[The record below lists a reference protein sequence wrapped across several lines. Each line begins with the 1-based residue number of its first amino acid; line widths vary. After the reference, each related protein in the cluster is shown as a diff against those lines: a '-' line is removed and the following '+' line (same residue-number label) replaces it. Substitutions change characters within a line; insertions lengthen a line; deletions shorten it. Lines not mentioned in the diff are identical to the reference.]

1 MWFPTANFGWIGQI
15 SVDLDIEKQRDL
27 ACPSPKRLRASARI
41 SRLAAASSLPQ
52 AVSASSSG
60 RDNPLG
66 KAKFVHSSHSARI
79 KRVPIWL
86 CAFWGLTALIANPEQ
101 VRSQAPAPNGFIT
114 TWPDNYVVDSWQMRD
129 GLPGQSVSSFSETPD
144 GYLWVGT
151 SGGLVQFDG
160 SRFRTYT
167 RQNVPALRDDSILR
181 LLTSRDGSLWIGT
194 DGGGLVQFSAGKFRN
209 YVANGI
215 PGSDF
220 VRGLYQS
227 SNQVI
232 WVATDGGL
240 FRVQGDRL
248 ERANRELGISTLS
261 VNAVLEDHLGRIWV
275 GGGQLFVS
283 DHGKAIEYV
292 LQRNGSPSHVKSLLE
307 TRDGSIWVGTVEG
320 LYRLSPGE
328 MRFTRV
334 PGVAGTVRSMR
345 QDEGGDLWIGA
356 VSAGL
361 YRIRDGKVTRLAEPE
376 THIDNTVFSIF
387 GDSEQNLWIGTRNG
401 MTRLSWSSVRVVE
414 FPGNLDSDFGTVS
427 LDEDGSLWA
436 ASSQLVHVQGKN
448 AKPWHF
454 AGMEG
459 IRIRNVLR
467 DRDRSLWI
475 GTDGYGL
482 YHVTPSA
489 IDHFDIG
496 RGLVNNYVRSLTQ
509 ARDGSI
515 WIGTDYGVN
524 HLDAKGIHTF
534 NSQNGLAYD
543 SIRSIVEDRAGD
555 LWIGTDHGLS
565 HLRGGAFLDDAATRA
580 LSKEKVWS
588 IFQDSDGGMW
598 FGTRGAGLF
607 SYSHGR
613 IAQYGTTRGLVSNS
627 IYCILEDAKKRL
639 WLSTPNAVMLVD
651 REELTRQADNQVRPI
666 SVRIYSANRGG
677 STTQLYG
684 GTQSS
689 GTFTREGDGCF
700 PATHG
705 LWIVHPSRGVESR
718 LAHVSIES
726 IAVDG
731 RSIPL
736 ANFVDLAAA
745 SNRIE
750 IAYELVLLH
759 LQDEWRFRYKL
770 DGFDRDW
777 VLAEPNQRIAA
788 YTNIPPGQY
797 RFEIESWETDR
808 PESKASAYLNIV
820 KHQFVYQTV
829 WFRSVCVLAAILLF
843 FLAYFMRLKQLKGR
857 FNSVITERARIAREM
872 HDTLLQGC
880 ASVSA
885 LLRVAIND
893 DVQDS
898 ESRLHLIQYAST
910 QIEATMDEARQA
922 VSGLRAGTQ
931 LSIGLVESV
940 QRMTER
946 SSREHG
952 IDSTLVVNGEPF
964 DMNPGT
970 AHSIT
975 MVAREAVFNAILHAN
990 PQSIQVKLDFS
1001 SDALQLD
1008 VTDDGQGFE
1017 VADSQSEEHYG
1028 IQGMR
1033 ERIAIFGGT
1042 MSINSAPQKGT
1053 SVLICLP
1060 RAGVL
1065 AASPPAGVGSLPHFL
1080 G

>member
-1 MWFPTANFGWIGQI
+1 
-15 SVDLDIEKQRDL
+15 
-27 ACPSPKRLRASARI
+27 
-41 SRLAAASSLPQ
+41 
-52 AVSASSSG
+52 
-60 RDNPLG
+60 
-66 KAKFVHSSHSARI
+66 
-79 KRVPIWL
+79 
-86 CAFWGLTALIANPEQ
+86 
-101 VRSQAPAPNGFIT
+101 
-114 TWPDNYVVDSWQMRD
+114 MRD

-144 GYLWVGT
+144 GYLWIGT
-151 SGGLVQFDG
+151 SGGLVRFDG
-160 SRFRTYT
+160 SRFRTFT
-167 RQNVPALRDDSILR
+167 RQNVPAFRDDSILR
-181 LLTSRDGSLWIGT
+181 LLTSRDGSLWIAT
-194 DGGGLVQFSAGKFRN
+194 DGGGLVQFSAGKFRS
-209 YVANGI
+209 YVADGS

-283 DHGKAIEYV
+283 DHGKALEYV

-307 TRDGSIWVGTVEG
+307 THDGSIWVGTVEG

-328 MRFTRV
+328 LRFTRV
-334 PGVAGTVRSMR
+334 AGVAGTVRSMR
-345 QDEGGDLWIGA
+345 QDESGDLWIGA

-361 YRIRDGKVTRLAEPE
+361 YLIRDGKVTRLAEPE

-387 GDSEQNLWIGTRNG
+387 GDSEQNIWIGTRNG
-401 MTRLSWSSVRVVE
+401 MTRLSRSSVRVVE

-427 LDEDGSLWA
+427 LDDDGSLWA

-459 IRIRNVLR
+459 VRIRNVLR

-524 HLDAKGIHTF
+524 HLDANGIHSF
-534 NSQNGLAYD
+534 SSHNGLAYD
-543 SIRSIVEDRAGD
+543 SVRSIIEDRVGD
-555 LWIGTDHGLS
+555 IWIGTDHGLS
-565 HLRGGAFLDDAATRA
+565 HLRGGTFLDDAATRA

-588 IFQDSDGGMW
+588 ILQDSDGGIW

-607 SYSHGR
+607 SYFQGR
-613 IAQYGTTRGLVSNS
+613 VAQYGATRGLVSNS

-651 REELTRQADNQVRPI
+651 REELTRQADNQARPI
-666 SVRIYSANRGG
+666 SMRIYSANRGG

-689 GTFTREGDGCF
+689 GTFTSEGDGCF

-705 LWIVHPSRGVESR
+705 LWIVHPSRDVESR

-736 ANFVDLAAA
+736 ENFVDLAAA

-777 VLAEPNQRIAA
+777 VLAEPNQRIAT
-788 YTNIPPGQY
+788 YTNIPPGRY
-797 RFEIESWETDR
+797 RFEIESWGTDR

-820 KHQFVYQTV
+820 KHQFLYQTL
-829 WFRSVCVLAAILLF
+829 WFRSVCVLASILLL
-843 FLAYFMRLKQLKGR
+843 FLAYYIRLKQLKGR
-857 FNSVITERARIAREM
+857 FNTVITERTRIAREM

-885 LLRVAIND
+885 LLRVAVND

-922 VSGLRAGTQ
+922 VAGLRAGAQ
-931 LSIGLVESV
+931 ISSGLVESV
-940 QRMTER
+940 RRMAER

-952 IDSTLVVNGEPF
+952 VESTLVVNGEPF
-964 DMNPGT
+964 DMNPQT
-970 AHSIT
+970 AHSLT
-975 MVAREAVFNAILHAN
+975 MVVREAVFNAILHAN
-990 PQSIQVKLDFS
+990 PQTIRVKLEFS
-1001 SDALQLD
+1001 ADALQIE
-1008 VTDDGQGFE
+1008 VTDDGQGFV
-1017 VADSQSEEHYG
+1017 VAASQSEEHYG

-1033 ERIAIFGGT
+1033 ERIAVFEGT
-1042 MSINSAPQKGT
+1042 LSIESAPQEGT
-1053 SVLICLP
+1053 SVLIYLP

-1065 AASPPAGVGSLPHFL
+1065 TVSPTVGVRSLPVFRSKPIC
-1080 G
+1080 

>member
-1 MWFPTANFGWIGQI
+1 MRLPAANFGWIRRI
-15 SVDLDIEKQRDL
+15 PVDLDIEKQRDL
-27 ACPSPKRLRASARI
+27 ACPLPSRLRASASI
-41 SRLAAASSLPQ
+41 HRLSAASSLPHV
-52 AVSASSSG
+52 ACSSYSE
-60 RDNPLG
+60 RDNSLE
-66 KAKFVHSSHSARI
+66 KVKFARSSNSARI
-79 KRVPIWL
+79 KRVPLWL
-86 CAFWGLTALIANPEQ
+86 CAFWGLAALIAFAVQ
-101 VRSQAPAPNGFIT
+101 VRSQAPAPNGSNT
-114 TWPDNYVVDSWQMRD
+114 TWPGNYVVDSWQMRD

-151 SGGLVQFDG
+151 SGGLVRFDG

-194 DGGGLVQFSAGKFRN
+194 EGGGLVQFSAGKFRN

-215 PGSDF
+215 PGSGF

-227 SNQVI
+227 SNQEI

-248 ERANRELGISTLS
+248 ERANRELGIPTLS
-261 VNAVLEDHLGRIWV
+261 VNAVLEDHLGRMWV

-283 DHGKAIEYV
+283 DHGNAIEYV

-320 LYRLSPGE
+320 LYRLSPRE
-328 MRFTRV
+328 MKFTRV

-345 QDEGGDLWIGA
+345 QDESGDIWIGA

-361 YRIRDGKVTRLAEPE
+361 YLIHDGKVTWLAEPR

-387 GDSEQNLWIGTRNG
+387 GDNEQNLWIGTRNG
-401 MTRLSWSSVRVVE
+401 MTRLSRSSVRVVE

-427 LDEDGSLWA
+427 LDQDGSLWA

-454 AGMEG
+454 AGMDG

-496 RGLVNNYVRSLTQ
+496 RGLVNNYVRTLTQ

-543 SIRSIVEDRAGD
+543 SIRSLVEDRVGD

-565 HLRGGAFLDDAATRA
+565 HLRGGVFLDDAVTRA

-598 FGTRGAGLF
+598 FGTRGAGLY
-607 SYSHGR
+607 SYFQGR
-613 IAQYGTTRGLVSNS
+613 VTQYGGQQGLVSDS

-651 REELTRQADNQVRPI
+651 REELTRQEDNQARPI

-677 STTQLYG
+677 STTQLNG
-684 GTQSS
+684 GTQPS
-689 GTFTREGDGCF
+689 GALTRGGVGYF
-700 PATHG
+700 PAIHG
-705 LWIVHPSRGVESR
+705 LWIVDPSLDLEPR

-726 IAVDG
+726 IVVDG
-731 RSIPL
+731 RSIPP
-736 ANFVDLAAA
+736 ANSIDLAAA

-750 IAYELVLLH
+750 IGYELVLLS

-788 YTNIPPGQY
+788 YTNIPPGHFT
-797 RFEIESWETDR
+797 FEIESWETDR
-808 PESKASAYLNIV
+808 PEFRASAYLIIV
-820 KHQFVYQTV
+820 KHRFFYQTL
-829 WFRSVCVLAAILLF
+829 WFQSVCSLAVILLL
-843 FLAYFMRLKQLKGR
+843 FLAYYMRLKQLKGR
-857 FNSVITERARIAREM
+857 FNSVIRERTRIAREM

-922 VSGLRAGTQ
+922 VSGLRTGAQISG
-931 LSIGLVESV
+931 GLVESV
-940 QRMTER
+940 RRMTER

-952 IDSTLVVNGEPF
+952 VESTLAVNGEPF
-964 DMNPGT
+964 DMNPQT
-970 AHSIT
+970 AHSLT

-990 PQSIQVKLDFS
+990 PQTIRVKLEFS
-1001 SDALQLD
+1001 ADALQIE
-1008 VTDDGQGFE
+1008 VADDGQGFV
-1017 VADSQSEEHYG
+1017 VANSQSEEHYG

-1033 ERIAIFGGT
+1033 ERIAVFGGT
-1042 MSINSAPQKGT
+1042 LSIESTPQMGT
-1053 SVLICLP
+1053 SVLIHLS

-1065 AASPPAGVGSLPHFL
+1065 TAAPSIGPRSLPVL
-1080 G
+1080 RS

>member
-1 MWFPTANFGWIGQI
+1 
-15 SVDLDIEKQRDL
+15 
-27 ACPSPKRLRASARI
+27 
-41 SRLAAASSLPQ
+41 
-52 AVSASSSG
+52 
-60 RDNPLG
+60 
-66 KAKFVHSSHSARI
+66 
-79 KRVPIWL
+79 
-86 CAFWGLTALIANPEQ
+86 LTALIANPEQ
-101 VRSQAPAPNGFIT
+101 VHSQASARDGSIT
-114 TWPDNYVVDSWQMRD
+114 TWPGNYVVDSWQMRD

-151 SGGLVQFDG
+151 SGGLVRFDG

-167 RQNVPALRDDSILR
+167 SQNVPALRDDSILR

-232 WVATDGGL
+232 LVATDGGL

-248 ERANRELGISTLS
+248 ERANRELGISNLS
-261 VNAVLEDHLGRIWV
+261 VNSVLEDHLGRIWV

-283 DHGKAIEYV
+283 DHGKALEYV
-292 LQRNGSPSHVKSLLE
+292 LQRNGSPSYVKSLLE
-307 TRDGSIWVGTVEG
+307 THDGSIWVGTVEG

-345 QDEGGDLWIGA
+345 QDGNGDLWIGA

-361 YRIRDGKVTRLAEPE
+361 YLIRDGKVTRLAERE
-376 THIDNTVFSIF
+376 THIDTTVFSIF
-387 GDSEQNLWIGTRNG
+387 GDSDQNIWIGTRNG
-401 MTRLSWSSVRVVE
+401 MTRLSRSSVRVVE

-482 YHVTPSA
+482 YHLTPSA

-524 HLDAKGIHTF
+524 HLDGKGIHSF

-580 LSKEKVWS
+580 LSKQKVWS

-607 SYSHGR
+607 SYLHGR
-613 IAQYGTTRGLVSNS
+613 ITQYGTTRGLVSNS

-651 REELTRQADNQVRPI
+651 REELTLQADNQVRPI
-666 SVRIYSANRGG
+666 SMRIYSANRGG
-677 STTQLYG
+677 STMQLYG

-689 GTFTREGDGCF
+689 GTITREGDGCF

-705 LWIVHPSRGVESR
+705 LWIVHPSRDSESR
-718 LAHVSIES
+718 LAHISIES

-731 RSIPL
+731 RSIPP

-745 SNRIE
+745 SKRIE
-750 IAYELVLLH
+750 IAYALVSLSQ
-759 LQDEWRFRYKL
+759 QDEWRSRYKL

-777 VLAEPNQRIAA
+777 VLADPNQRIAT
-788 YTNIPPGQY
+788 YTNIPPGRY
-797 RFEIESWETDR
+797 TFEIESWETDR
-808 PESKASAYLNIV
+808 TGYRASARLNIV
-820 KHQFVYQTV
+820 KHQFLNQTL
-829 WFRSVCVLAAILLF
+829 WFRSACVLASILLL
-843 FLAYFMRLKQLKGR
+843 FLAYYIRLKQLKGR
-857 FNSVITERARIAREM
+857 FNTVIKERTRIAREI

-893 DVQDS
+893 DIQDPDS
-898 ESRLHLIQYAST
+898 HLHLIQYAST

-922 VSGLRAGTQ
+922 VAGLRAEDQ
-931 LSIGLVESV
+931 IASGLVESV
-940 QRMTER
+940 RRMTER

-952 IDSTLVVNGEPF
+952 IDSTLVVNGAPF

-970 AHSIT
+970 ARSIT

-1001 SDALQLD
+1001 SDALELI

-1033 ERIAIFGGT
+1033 ERIAVFGGT
-1042 MSINSAPQKGT
+1042 MSINSTPQEGT

-1060 RAGVL
+1060 RAGIQSAL
-1065 AASPPAGVGSLPHFL
+1065 PPAGVGSLPHFSE
-1080 G
+1080 

>member
-1 MWFPTANFGWIGQI
+1 
-15 SVDLDIEKQRDL
+15 
-27 ACPSPKRLRASARI
+27 
-41 SRLAAASSLPQ
+41 
-52 AVSASSSG
+52 
-60 RDNPLG
+60 
-66 KAKFVHSSHSARI
+66 
-79 KRVPIWL
+79 
-86 CAFWGLTALIANPEQ
+86 
-101 VRSQAPAPNGFIT
+101 
-114 TWPDNYVVDSWQMRD
+114 MRD

-151 SGGLVQFDG
+151 SGGLVRFDG

-167 RQNVPALRDDSILR
+167 RQNVPAFRDDSILR
-181 LLTSRDGSLWIGT
+181 LLASRDGSLWIGT
-194 DGGGLVQFSAGKFRN
+194 DGGGLVQFSDGKFRN
-209 YVANGI
+209 YAANGI

-240 FRVQGDRL
+240 FRVQGDHL

-261 VNAVLEDHLGRIWV
+261 VNAILEDHLGRIWI

-292 LQRNGSPSHVKSLLE
+292 LQRSGSPSHVKSLLE
-307 TRDGSIWVGTVEG
+307 THDGSIWVGTVEG

-328 MRFTRV
+328 ARFTRV
-334 PGVAGTVRSMR
+334 SGVAGTVRSMR
-345 QDEGGDLWIGA
+345 QDENGDLLIGS
-356 VSAGL
+356 VSTGL
-361 YRIRDGKVTRLAEPE
+361 YLIRDGKVTRRAEPE
-376 THIDNTVFSIF
+376 AHIDNTVFSIF
-387 GDSEQNLWIGTRNG
+387 GDSEQNIWIGTRNG
-401 MTRLSWSSVRVVE
+401 MTRLSRSSVRVVE

-427 LDEDGSLWA
+427 PDEDGSLWA

-459 IRIRNVLR
+459 VRIRNVLR

-482 YHVTPSA
+482 YHLTPSGT
-489 IDHFDIG
+489 DHFDLG
-496 RGLVNNYVRSLTQ
+496 RGMVNNYVRSLTQ

-524 HLDAKGIHTF
+524 HIDAKGIHTF
-534 NSQNGLAYD
+534 SSQNGLAYD
-543 SIRSIVEDRAGD
+543 SIRTIVEDRAGD
-555 LWIGTDHGLS
+555 IWIGTDHGLS
-565 HLRGGAFLDDAATRA
+565 HLRGGAFLDDAATHA

-607 SYSHGR
+607 SYLHGR
-613 IAQYGTTRGLVSNS
+613 IAQYGTTSGLVSNI

-651 REELTRQADNQVRPI
+651 REELTRQRDNQVRPI
-666 SVRIYSANRGG
+666 SMRIYSANRGG

-705 LWIVHPSRGVESR
+705 LWIVHPSRDAASR

-736 ANFVDLAAA
+736 GNFVNLAAA

-750 IAYELVLLH
+750 IAYALVSLSQ
-759 LQDEWRFRYKL
+759 QDEWRSRYKL

-777 VLAEPNQRIAA
+777 VLADPNQRIAT
-788 YTNIPPGQY
+788 YTNIPPGRY
-797 RFEIESWETDR
+797 TFEIESWETDR
-808 PESKASAYLNIV
+808 PGYLASTRLNIV
-820 KHQFVYQTV
+820 KHQFLYQAL
-829 WFRSVCVLAAILLF
+829 WFRSVCVLASILLL
-843 FLAYFMRLKQLKGR
+843 FLAYYIHLKQLKDR
-857 FNSVITERARIAREM
+857 FNTVITERTRIAREI

-885 LLRVAIND
+885 LLRVATSD
-893 DVQDS
+893 DVQDP
-898 ESRLHLIQYAST
+898 ESRLHMIQYAST

-922 VSGLRAGTQ
+922 VSGLRAGAQ
-931 LSIGLVESV
+931 ISSRLVESV
-940 QRMTER
+940 RRMTER

-952 IDSTLVVNGEPF
+952 VDSTLVVNGEPF
-964 DMNPGT
+964 DMNPRT
-970 AHSIT
+970 AHSLT
-975 MVAREAVFNAILHAN
+975 MVVREAVFNAILHAN
-990 PQSIQVKLDFS
+990 PQSIQVRLDFS
-1001 SDALQLD
+1001 TDALQLC

-1017 VADSQSEEHYG
+1017 LADTRSEEHYG

-1033 ERIAIFGGT
+1033 ERIAAFGGT
-1042 MSINSAPQKGT
+1042 MSINSAPHKGT
-1053 SVLICLP
+1053 SVHILLP
-1060 RAGVL
+1060 RAGVQ
-1065 AASPPAGVGSLPHFL
+1065 AASPPAGPGSLPHFL